1 MSRLNA
7 GATVAM
13 YDVSVERRSTNID
26 QPLPFILF
34 GQNVLQTGYQSVL
47 PLPNGLDVEV
57 SQGTGADLDKILFT
71 YTNDEGATT
80 DVIALSSATAQ
91 YPDALAATVTDL
103 TVYDKIKLTLSSN
116 MDTSQFN
123 ERVEFIKSSLFGSR
137 GENNIVPSSQVTT
150 QQNQDRQVDLPVTN
164 KLDAKRAIL
173 SRFQPQEGII
183 QFNFFVVK
191 TAIWNASALSRL

>member
-1 MSRLNA
+1 MSKLNA

-13 YDVSVERRSTNID
+13 YDVSVERRSTNIA
-26 QPLPFILF
+26 QALPFVLF

-47 PLPNGLDVEV
+47 PLPNGLDVDV

-71 YTNDEGATT
+71 YEDGSGNT

-91 YPDALAATVTDL
+91 YPDALAATITDL

-173 SRFQPQEGII
+173 SRFQLQKGII